1 MQIAPVQVGHP
12 EVAVV
17 QPTWHCLKRF
27 RERHESPPGTD
38 EALAGLG
45 AALQEAEITT
55 RPPTGVRGRADWSLW
70 AVWGALAFP
79 LVDQGGGTWLAP
91 TCLAADR

>member
-1 MQIAPVQVGHP
+1 MMIPRVHVGHP
-12 EVAVV
+12 DVAEV
-17 QPTWHCLKRF
+17 QPTWHCLQRF

-45 AALQEAEITT
+45 AALREAEITT
-55 RPPTGVRGRADWSLW
+55 RPPAGVRTCGDWSLW
-70 AVWGALAFP
+70 AVCGALAFP

-91 TCLAADR
+91 TCLAAGR